1 MNPHFRQLGQSE
13 LLSRYIFAESLIA
26 RRRVLEVGGV
36 APTSGR
42 SALFLLQRG
51 ARSVVACD
59 ADLPAIELAQKE
71 LGSPQLQFRAN
82 EFDDFEPGAF
92 EAVLIAD
99 LAPYMRAPQLL
110 KELARLVSGRGYL
123 IGGLRNPSG
132 LALSQLME
140 PDGPE
145 APPTFGHLLDA
156 LSPHFRSVEV
166 ATQSPVLAYQL
177 AFEGA
182 EGLLVDGSLVNQVEA
197 AYFLVLAGQK
207 PARSL
212 DPRWVQL
219 PPEPLEAVQAAAS
232 RASDQ
237 LNDLEAKMQ
246 TALNEASERTNRLQL
261 ENERLVRQLSEQQ
274 RGAQEA
280 LARAASEEEKLRSSL
295 DWAESERARLA
306 EELQK
311 AASASAR
318 DAELSAA
325 IADREGKIHILQQRL
340 AEKSAKLSALRS
352 SVGRWMPQ
360 QVDQIYQR
368 ATAELNAVKA
378 EIRRAAS
385 IPAEKP
391 LEDSPVAN
399 PPGMLPEPG
408 EKAK

>member
-13 LLSRYIFAESLIA
+13 LLPRYIFAESLIT

-36 APTSGR
+36 AATNGR

-51 ARSVVACD
+51 ALSVVACD
-59 ADLPAIELAQKE
+59 ADLRAIEQAQKE
-71 LGSPQLQFRAN
+71 LSSPQLRFRAN
-82 EFDDFEPGAF
+82 EFEDFEPGEF

-99 LAPYMRAPQLL
+99 LAPYVRAPQLL
-110 KELARLVSGRGYL
+110 KKLARVVSGHGYL
-123 IGGLRNPSG
+123 IGGLCNPSG
-132 LALSQLME
+132 FELSQLLE
-140 PDGPE
+140 PEGPE
-145 APPTFGHLLDA
+145 PPTFGQLLDA

-182 EGLLVDGSLVNQVEA
+182 EGLLVDGTLVNQVEA
-197 AYFLVLAGQK
+197 AYFLVLAGQE

-219 PPEPLEAVQAAAS
+219 PPEPLEVARAAAR
-232 RASDQ
+232 RAPAQ
-237 LNDLEAKMQ
+237 WKDLEAKMQ

-261 ENERLVRQLSEQQ
+261 ENERLLRQLSEQQ

-295 DWAESERARLA
+295 DWAESERVRLA

-311 AASASAR
+311 VASASAR

-325 IADREGKIHILQQRL
+325 IADREAKLQILQQRL
-340 AEKSAKLSALRS
+340 AAQSVELSALRS
-352 SVGRWMPQ
+352 SVGRRMPQ
-360 QVDQIYQR
+360 QVNQIYQR

-391 LEDSPVAN
+391 LEDSPVGN